1 MASDEDVHLI
11 RALSEQYV
19 TNAEITGSG
28 GNQDLTNASHLDTR
42 FVRMIRDG
50 IDRGSLPYFD
60 GLSLLG
66 IKSVHAYAGLLKA
79 KGLDR

>member
-1 MASDEDVHLI
+1 
-11 RALSEQYV
+11 
-19 TNAEITGSG
+19 
-28 GNQDLTNASHLDTR
+28 
-42 FVRMIRDG
+42 MIRDG